1 MRPNII
7 TVYVLAVLVTSVTTT
22 NRVYSLISSVVSVL
36 VFNFLFTE
44 PKFTL
49 QAYDKGYPV
58 TFLIMFLAALLTS
71 SLAVKLKNHA
81 KQSAQAAFRTKVLL
95 DTNQSLQQAK
105 SRDDIMAV
113 TASQLIKLL
122 GRDII
127 AYFAENGTL
136 SAPLFSRHLRK
147 RRQMNGFPKMNR
159 QLRRG
164 S

>member
-1 MRPNII
+1 M
-7 TVYVLAVLVTSVTTT
+7 
-22 NRVYSLISSVVSVL
+22 
-36 VFNFLFTE
+36 
-44 PKFTL
+44 
-49 QAYDKGYPV
+49 
-58 TFLIMFLAALLTS
+58 
-71 SLAVKLKNHA
+71 KNHA

-136 SAPLFSRHLRK
+136 SAPALFPASEK